1 LLVSADKESFG
12 MNTPRQGDEL
22 AALATLVPG
31 LDGFT
36 YADLF
41 DPAALARLHQVF
53 VQDLER
59 AAPEVAERY
68 RALILAAD
76 PTRSDESWAISTVG
90 PFVEAFV
97 ARLFGVQAALKALE
111 ERAASFELLFVLR
124 RDFVKRRAQKKHK
137 DSVPENVAELDA
149 VAAKLAHRFG
159 EPQPNEHL
167 ELAFA
172 RMLQK
177 LLAWEA
183 EAPQGANAT
192 WALQVRELAQVLQ
205 VSEDV
210 AVATAIDK
218 LERFAAHRAH
228 HRGAFADW
236 AVLTV
241 QHNVDYADLVPIVR
255 NDPALPNLF
264 EGPSD
269 TRRERPGFDLTDR
282 RRSPAQVAAEVD
294 TCIYC
299 HERKLDSCS
308 LGLHDKEGTTKKNPL
323 GISLDGCPLDEHI
336 SEAHQLQQS
345 GRSLAALAA
354 IMVNNPMCPGTG
366 HRICNDCMK
375 ACIYQKQEPVNIP
388 EIETGVLTAVL
399 DMPYGPEIYGLLT
412 RWNPLN
418 LRRPYQLPCN
428 GKKILVVGLGPAGY
442 TLAHYLTSEG
452 FGVVAIDG
460 LKIEPHSPE
469 LVGPKQRAVKDWKS
483 FCQPLD
489 ERVLSGFGGVSEYGI
504 TVRWDKN
511 FLRLLHLTLE
521 RKRHLALFG
530 GVRFG
535 GTFTLEDA
543 QAQGFE
549 HVAIAT
555 GAGKPTIV
563 DMKNNL
569 VRGVRQASDFLMAL
583 QLTGAAKESSL
594 ANLQVELPG
603 IVVGGGLTAIDT
615 ATELM
620 AYYPVQVER
629 VLTRSELLASE
640 GRLEAFLRALNPEE
654 RATFELF
661 VAHGQEVRA
670 ERAAAQKEARPAR
683 LSELVRRW
691 GGVKVAYRKSLQDS
705 PAYRLNHEEVIK
717 ALEEGVEFLENVS
730 PTETVTD
737 STGRIRA
744 VKLAAPQGI
753 IEAPCHALMIAA
765 GTSPN
770 TIYERE
776 NPGTFAMEGKY
787 FKPFR
792 ARRADGAVVVEQG
805 QATESFFTSYTRNG
819 LSVSYYGDNHPVWNG
834 NVVKAMASARAGFP
848 HVRALFTAAELHP
861 DPASQAARDQEFLE
875 TCKTLRAALCPEVV
889 RVDRL
894 TSTIVEVVLKAP
906 MAAQHFQPGQFF
918 RLQDFEVDAR
928 LERGIKLGMEGIA
941 LTGAW
946 VDKER
951 GLLSLIVLEMG
962 GSSSLVRS
970 LKPGQRVVC
979 MGPTGTPTTIPKNEK
994 VVLCGGGLGNAVLFS
1009 IARALKDNGCQVL
1022 YFAGYKNGSDLFKR
1036 DEVEAGTDQVIWS
1049 TDTGAEVRPRRA
1061 QDHHFRGNIVE
1072 SMLSYARGSFGQGV
1086 FPLSEATRFIVIGS
1100 DRMMAAVAAARKDAQ
1115 RLAPHVGEH
1124 VAIGSINSPMQCMMK
1139 EVCAQCLQR
1148 HVDPVSGK
1156 ESFVFSCFDQD
1167 QCLDKVDWSHLNLRL
1182 RQNGVLEKLSA
1193 GVIALLADEG
1203 LKV

>member
-1 LLVSADKESFG
+1 MKP
-12 MNTPRQGDEL
+12 PRATNEL
-22 AALATLVPG
+22 SALAPFVPG
-31 LDGFT
+31 LPGFSH
-36 YADLF
+36 ADLF
-41 DPAALARLHQVF
+41 APAGLARLQAAF
-53 VQDLER
+53 VAELKHAAPGTAARYLALLER
-59 AAPEVAERY
+59 GN
-68 RALILAAD
+68 
-76 PTRSDESWAISTVG
+76 PTREEESWCISAVG
-90 PFVEAFV
+90 LVFETFC
-97 ARLFGVQAALKALE
+97 ARLFGADAALDALSQ
-111 ERAASFELLFVLR
+111 RALYFEILFEVR

-137 DSVPENVAELDA
+137 DTVPPNATELDA
-149 VAAKLAHRFG
+149 LALRLARELGGPCTG
-159 EPQPNEHL
+159 EHV

-172 RMLQK
+172 RMVKK
-177 LLAWEA
+177 LLAA
-183 EAPQGANAT
+183 EAAQATDASGAAAT
-192 WALQVRELAQVLQ
+192 DALVQKLAALLTVPAESAL
-205 VSEDV
+205 
-210 AVATAIDK
+210 ATALDSM
-218 LERFAAHRAH
+218 ERFAAHRAH
-228 HRGAFADW
+228 ERGAFADW
-236 AVLTV
+236 ACLTL
-241 QHNVDYADLVPIVR
+241 QHPVDHAALVPLVR
-255 NDPALPNLF
+255 PDAAMPNLF
-264 EGPSD
+264 EGPLE
-269 TRRERPGFDLTDR
+269 TRRDRPGFDLTDR
-282 RRSPAQVAAEVD
+282 RRSPAQVAAEID

-308 LGLHDKEGTTKKNPL
+308 LGLHDKDGATKKNPL

-336 SEAHQLQQS
+336 SEAHRFQQAGS
-345 GRSLAALAA
+345 SLAALAA

-388 EIETGVLTAVL
+388 EVETGILTAVL
-399 DMPYGPEIYGLLT
+399 EMPFGPEIYGLLT

-418 LRRPYQLPCN
+418 IRRPYQLPYN
-428 GKKILVVGLGPAGY
+428 GKKVLVVGLGPAGY

-460 LKIEPHSPE
+460 LKIEPIAPA
-469 LVGPKQRAVKDWKS
+469 LAGPQQRALKDWKT

-521 RKRHLALFG
+521 RKKNLAMHG
-530 GVRFG
+530 GIRFG

-543 QAQGFE
+543 SEYGFD

-563 DMKNNL
+563 EMKNNL

-583 QLTGAAKESSL
+583 QLTGAAKETSL

-620 AYYPVQVER
+620 AWYPLQVER

-640 GRLEAFLRALNPEE
+640 GRLDAFLRALNPEE

-661 VAHGQEVRA
+661 TQHGRAVRA
-670 ERAAAQKEARPAR
+670 EREAAQREGRSAH
-683 LSELVRRW
+683 LSALVRGW
-691 GGVKVAYRKSLQDS
+691 GGVKVAYRKSLQDA

-730 PTETVTD
+730 PTEAVTD
-737 STGRIRA
+737 AEGRIRA
-744 VKLAAPQGI
+744 LMLKGPQGAL
-753 IEAPCHALMIAA
+753 ELPCHALMIAA

-776 NPGTFAMEGKY
+776 NPGTFVMEGKY

-792 ARRADGAVVVEQG
+792 ARRTESLVQLETGVPD
-805 QATESFFTSYTRNG
+805 ESFFTSYTKNG
-819 LSVSYYGDNHPVWNG
+819 LTVSYYGDNHPVWNG
-834 NVVKAMASARAGFP
+834 NVVKAMASARSGYP
-848 HVRALFTAAELHP
+848 HVCALFSAAELHP
-861 DPASQAARDQEFLE
+861 DAGGQPARDAEFTA
-875 TCKTLRAALCPEVV
+875 TCATLSTAFRPEVV
-889 RVDRL
+889 RVERL
-894 TSTIVEVVLKAP
+894 TGNIVEVVLKAP
-906 MAAQHFQPGQFF
+906 MAARHFKPGQFF

-928 LERGIKLGMEGIA
+928 MERGIKLGMEGLA

-946 VDKER
+946 VDKEQ
-951 GLLSLIVLEMG
+951 GLLALIVLEMG
-962 GSSSLVRS
+962 GSSSLVRQ

-979 MGPTGTPTTIPKNEK
+979 MGPTGTPTTIPKGEK

-1022 YFAGYKNGSDLFKR
+1022 YFAGYKNGADLFKR

-1049 TDTGAEVRPRRA
+1049 TDTGAEVEPRRP
-1061 QDHHFRGNIVE
+1061 QDRHFRGNIVE
-1072 SMLSYARGSFGQGV
+1072 SMLNYARGTFGEGV
-1086 FPLSEATRFIVIGS
+1086 FPLSEATRIIVIGS
-1100 DRMMAAVAAARKDAQ
+1100 DRMMAAVAAARRDASK
-1115 RLAPHVGEH
+1115 LAPHVGPH
-1124 VAIGSINSPMQCMMK
+1124 AAIGSINSPMQCMMK

-1148 HVDPVSGK
+1148 HVDPVTGK

-1167 QCLDKVDWSHLNLRL
+1167 QHLDNVDWSHLNLRL

-1193 GVIALLADEG
+1193 GVIALLAG
-1203 LKV
+1203 QGMKV